1 MPEKAISCSL
11 FADRFSGMLRHT
23 VLWFLSFFFLCT
35 ASGQQTFRFEQ
46 LPPETRLTHGTI
58 NCITQDSKGVLWL
71 GTWSGLMRYDGYSV
85 RTFQQEAGNPD
96 RLQSDQITSIV
107 EGSSGKLWIGTVSAG
122 FHCFDRATERF
133 INYRF
138 NPDNTNSLS
147 DNDVWGLFEDSKG
160 RIWAGTKK
168 GLNRFD
174 PQTNTFLRIY
184 APANGSNRPSSDYI
198 YSICET
204 PDGSIWSATSRGLT
218 RIRFRDEQHFTLRHY
233 HLESAPA
240 DSLLANFIYRVRP
253 VHNEPDMIWVGSKAG
268 LRKIRFDRLDPE
280 VLQTVA
286 SYQASPNNPS
296 SLSYNVVSDFWE
308 TAEGDMWVAT
318 YHGLNLLEKN
328 SGKFRRFFAQ
338 PNEPYSLSN
347 NYIHGLFQDRT
358 GILWIGTDKGANK
371 LNLRRKP
378 FQSVRFDQ
386 KGIGANS
393 IVSGLCN
400 GGTPGSMWVATNGG
414 LHRIESHPGFT
425 RPVHYTLAPPRLAD
439 FANFITAVWRDPE
452 GWLWFST
459 QGAGIMRIR
468 ERDIPPNGGTITRL
482 EQFSQ
487 NAAPMINDNY
497 VMHFCPSTEGGMWF
511 GLWDGGLAYF
521 DKRNNTLKHFQTV
534 GSMNLT
540 ASPNVSLLEKKENG
554 QTMLYVG
561 TRGNGLLKFLFDP
574 VDQTLHLERQ
584 YRFIAGQ
591 KGSLS
596 NDKINALFSDSRGR
610 LWVCT
615 SRGVNLLEDNGNSFR
630 LFSQA
635 DGLPNDII
643 QSIVE
648 DEEGHFWISTLNGIA
663 DLQYQ
668 DDKSFRIRSFN
679 VLDGLQ
685 DNFFMNNC
693 AIRLPSGML
702 AFGGANGM
710 SSFLPRNIRPDSVP
724 PLTQL
729 SDFLLSNRSVPVG
742 PMENGRVV
750 LGKSIAETPE
760 IVLNYEDNVLSFEF
774 VSLHFAEPKNNRFAY
789 KLEGFDPD
797 WVYADADK
805 RFAHYT
811 NLPYRE
817 FTFWVKSANG
827 DGVWSEPVQLKVCIN
842 PPFWRSWWAYCIYAV
857 LAAALLYGV
866 WRITHLRA
874 EYRASLAFERFE
886 REKSEEL
893 HQLKIQFFT
902 NISHELRTPLT
913 LIISPLE
920 QLLRESAANRSLQKT
935 LTLIHQNAGKLL
947 TMISQLLDFRKSEA
961 GLMKVRAEKTG
972 IGLFI
977 QEILLAFKPLADQHK
992 IDLTFESGPDETD
1005 IWIDR
1010 DQMEKVMFNLL
1021 SNAFKFTPD
1030 GGRVAVRLQSTE
1042 ASAAISVSDTG
1053 PGIALEDMDRIFDP
1067 FHQGEHQPGRT
1078 MFGGTGIGLSLV
1090 KSIVDQ
1096 HDGTIRVENTA
1107 PTGAVFTVTLPK
1119 ETRHF
1124 SPAHLQDFQETS
1136 VHPDHFV
1143 AAAEEAA
1150 TPTLPESRT
1159 EGAIPAYRV
1168 LIVEDNADIRMYLR
1182 ENLQSEYEVGEAS
1195 DGKEA
1200 LQKATEQ
1207 TYDLVL
1213 SDIAMPGMDGIE
1225 LCRHLKTNIL
1235 TSHIPVVLLTAR
1247 TSLLHKIEG
1256 LETGADDYITK
1267 PFNMQLLQLR
1277 IRNLIAIRERLK
1289 DQSTRSMELSPSA
1302 ITVTSIDEE
1311 FLQKFIGLVETHMDE
1326 SEYSIDDLAHQIA
1339 MSRMQLY
1346 RKLKALTGETPN
1358 TLIRNI
1364 RLKRAAQLL
1373 DTRQYNIS
1381 EVAYKVG
1388 FTDLKYFRERFKER
1402 FGVVPSEYKG

>member
-1 MPEKAISCSL
+1 M
-11 FADRFSGMLRHT
+11 
-23 VLWFLSFFFLCT
+23 
-35 ASGQQTFRFEQ
+35 
-46 LPPETRLTHGTI
+46 HGAI

-85 RTFQQEAGNPD
+85 RTFQQEPGNASG
-96 RLQSDQITSIV
+96 LQSDQITSVV
-107 EGSSGKLWIGTVSAG
+107 EGRNGRLWVGTVSAG
-122 FHCFDRATERF
+122 FHSFDRATERF
-133 INYRF
+133 VNYRF
-138 NPDNTNSLS
+138 NPDNPNSLS

-160 RIWAGTKK
+160 YIWAGTKK

-174 PQTNTFLRIY
+174 PRTNTFLRIY
-184 APANGSNRPSSDYI
+184 APANGANRPSSDYI

-218 RIRFRDEQHFTLRHY
+218 RIHFKNEQQFSLRNY
-233 HLESAPA
+233 QLDATGG

-253 VHNEPDMIWVGSKAG
+253 VRNEPDMIWVGSKAG
-268 LRKIRFDRLDPE
+268 LCKMRFDAHNPD
-280 VLQTVA
+280 VFQCVAIHQTA
-286 SYQASPNNPS
+286 PNNPN

-308 TAEGDMWVAT
+308 TADGNLWVAT
-318 YHGLNLLEKN
+318 YHGLNLLEK
-328 SGKFRRFFAQ
+328 STGKFRRFFAQ
-338 PNEPYSLSN
+338 ADEPYSISN
-347 NYIHGLFQDRT
+347 NYIHALYQDRT
-358 GILWIGTDKGANK
+358 GILWIATDKGANK

-386 KGIGANS
+386 KSIGANS
-393 IVSGLCN
+393 IVNSVCN
-400 GGTPGSMWVATNGG
+400 GATPGSVWVATNGG
-414 LHRIESHPGFT
+414 LHFFDSRTTPA
-425 RPVHYTLAPPRLAD
+425 RPLHYTLAPPRLAD
-439 FANFITAVWRDPE
+439 FANFITAVWRSPD
-452 GWLWFST
+452 GWLWLST
-459 QGAGIMRIR
+459 QGAGIMRVR
-468 ERDIPPNGGTITRL
+468 ERDIPANGGVIRRI
-482 EQFSQ
+482 EQFCQ
-487 NAAPMINDNY
+487 NAPPLINDNY
-497 VMHFCPSTEGGMWF
+497 VMHFCPSTEVGMWF
-511 GLWDGGLAYF
+511 GLWDGGLAHF
-521 DKRNNTLKHFQTV
+521 DTRDNTLKHFQTV
-534 GSMNLT
+534 GNLNLT
-540 ASPNVSLLEKKENG
+540 ASPNVSLLEKNENG

-561 TRGNGLLKFLFDP
+561 TRGNGLLKFVFDP
-574 VDQTLHLERQ
+574 VARSLHLERQ
-584 YRFIAGQ
+584 YRFITGQ
-591 KGSLS
+591 KGCLS
-596 NDKINALFSDSRGR
+596 NDKINALYNDSRNR

-615 SRGVNLLEDNGNSFR
+615 SRGVNLLEPDGNTFR

-635 DGLPNDII
+635 NGLPNDIA

-648 DEEGHFWISTLNGIA
+648 DAEGHLWVSTLNGIA
-663 DLQYQ
+663 EIRYN
-668 DDKSFRIRSFN
+668 DDNSLFIRSFDA
-679 VLDGLQ
+679 LDGLQ

-693 AIRLPSGML
+693 ATRLPSGML

-710 SSFLPRNIRPDSVP
+710 SLFLPREIRPDSVP

-729 SDFLLSNRSVPVG
+729 SDFLLANRSVPVG
-742 PMENGRVV
+742 PMEDGRVV
-750 LGKSIAETPE
+750 LEKSIAETPE

-811 NLPYRE
+811 NLPYKA
-817 FTFWVKSANG
+817 FVFWVKSANG
-827 DGVWSEPVQLKVCIN
+827 DGVWSEPVQVKVCIQ
-842 PPFWRSWWAYCIYAV
+842 PPFWRTWWAYGIYAI
-857 LAAALLYGV
+857 LAIALLYGV
-866 WRITHLRA
+866 WRVIHLRA
-874 EYRASLAFERFE
+874 EYRASLALERLE

-920 QLLRESAANRSLQKT
+920 QLMRESAANRGLQKT

-961 GLMKVRAEKTG
+961 GLMKVRAERTD
-972 IGLFI
+972 ITLFM
-977 QEILLAFKPLADQHK
+977 QEILLSFKPLAEQHD
-992 IDLTFESGPDETD
+992 IDLRFDPGPENPEA
-1005 IWIDR
+1005 WIDH

-1030 GGRVAVRLQSTE
+1030 SGTVTVRLQKKAGNVE
-1042 ASAAISVSDTG
+1042 ISVSDTG
-1053 PGIALEDMDRIFDP
+1053 PGIAPEDQARIFDP
-1067 FHQGEHQPGRT
+1067 FHQGEQQPGRT
-1078 MFGGTGIGLSLV
+1078 LFGGTGIGLSLV
-1090 KSIVDQ
+1090 KSIVEQ
-1096 HDGTIRVENTA
+1096 HGGAIRTENTA
-1107 PTGAVFTVTLPK
+1107 EPGATGAIFTVMLPSGSS
-1119 ETRHF
+1119 HF
-1124 SPAHLQDFQETS
+1124 SPAQIIESTGTS
-1136 VHPDHFV
+1136 VHPKHFTPF
-1143 AAAEEAA
+1143 ETEADNSPA
-1150 TPTLPESRT
+1150 PVEKRNESARNS
-1159 EGAIPAYRV
+1159 RLLV
-1168 LIVEDNADIRMYLR
+1168 VEDNPDIRTYLLQ
-1182 ENLQSEYEVGEAS
+1182 NLLAEYEVDEAADGEA
-1195 DGKEA
+1195 A
-1200 LQKATEQ
+1200 LQKASEQ
-1207 TYDLVL
+1207 SYDLIL
-1213 SDIAMPGMDGIE
+1213 SDIAMPVMDGIE
-1225 LCRHLKTNIL
+1225 LCRRLKTNIH

-1247 TSLLHKIEG
+1247 TSLVHKIEG

-1289 DQSTRSMELSPSA
+1289 DQSVRSMELSPSA

-1311 FLQKFIGLVETHMDE
+1311 FLQKFISLVEAHMDE

-1402 FGVVPSEYKG
+1402 FGVVPSEYKT

>member
-1 MPEKAISCSL
+1 MVLCMIRQL
-11 FADRFSGMLRHT
+11 F
-23 VLWFLSFFFLCT
+23 VWFLSVLFLLPV
-35 ASGQQTFRFEQ
+35 SGQQTFRFEQ
-46 LPPETRLTHGTI
+46 LPAEMRLMHGAI
-58 NCITQDSKGVLWL
+58 SCITQDSKGVLWL
-71 GTWSGLMRYDGYSV
+71 GTWSGLMRYDGYTV
-85 RTFQQEAGNPD
+85 RTFQQEPGTSD
-96 RLQSDQITSIV
+96 GLQSDQVTSLI
-107 EGSSGKLWIGTVSAG
+107 EDRSGRLWVGTMSAG

-133 INYRF
+133 VNYHF
-138 NPDNTNSLS
+138 NPDNPNSLS
-147 DNDVWGLFEDSKG
+147 DNGVWGLFEDSKG
-160 RIWAGTKK
+160 YIWAGTKK

-174 PQTNTFLRIY
+174 PKTNTFLRIY
-184 APANGSNRPSSDYI
+184 APVDGNTRASSDYI

-218 RIRFRDEQHFTLRHY
+218 RIKFQDEQHFKLRHY
-233 HLESAPA
+233 HLDPIAG
-240 DSLLANFIYRVRP
+240 DSFLTNFIYRVRP
-253 VHNEPDMIWVGSKAG
+253 VRNEQRMVWVGSKAG
-268 LRKIRFDRLDPE
+268 LRKIRFDPNQLDA
-280 VLQTVA
+280 LQIVA
-286 SYQASPNNPS
+286 SYQASPNNPA

-308 TAEGDMWVAT
+308 TADGDLWAAT

-328 SGKFRRFFAQ
+328 TGRFRTFFAQ

-347 NYIHGLFQDRT
+347 NFIRSLYQDRT

-393 IVSGLCN
+393 IVSSICN
-400 GGTPGSMWVATNGG
+400 GGTPGSLWVATNGG
-414 LHRIESHPGFT
+414 LHHIDSRPALT

-439 FANFITAVWRDPE
+439 FANFITAVWRDAE
-452 GWLWFST
+452 GWIWLST
-459 QGAGIMRIR
+459 QGAGIMRVR

-487 NAAPMINDNY
+487 NAAPLINDNY
-497 VMHFCPSTEGGMWF
+497 VMHFCPSTEGGLWF

-521 DKRNNTLKHFQTV
+521 DTRTNTLKHFQTV
-534 GSMNLT
+534 GNMNLT

-561 TRGNGLLKFLFDP
+561 TRGTGLLKFLFDP
-574 VDQTLHLERQ
+574 VDRTLHLQRQ
-584 YRFIAGQ
+584 YRFITGQ
-591 KGSLS
+591 KGCLS
-596 NDKINALFSDSRGR
+596 NDKINALYNDSRGR

-615 SRGVNLLEDNGNSFR
+615 SRGVNLLEADGNSFR

-635 DGLPNDII
+635 DGLPNDIA

-648 DEEGHFWISTLNGIA
+648 DAEGHFWISTLNGIA
-663 DLQYQ
+663 DLQYN
-668 DDKSFRIRSFN
+668 DDKSLHIRSFDA
-679 VLDGLQ
+679 LDGLQ
-685 DNFFMNNC
+685 DNFFMNSC
-693 AIRLPSGML
+693 ATRLPLGML

-710 SSFLPRNIRPDSVP
+710 SLFLPRDIRPDSVP

-729 SDFLLSNRSVPVG
+729 SDFMLSNRSVPIG

-750 LGKSIAETPE
+750 LEKSIAETPK

-817 FTFWVKSANG
+817 FVFWVKSANG
-827 DGVWSEPVQLKVCIN
+827 DGVWSEPVQVKVCIK
-842 PPFWRSWWAYCIYAV
+842 PPFWRTWWAYCMYAI
-857 LAAALLYGV
+857 LAAALLYGL

-874 EYRASLAFERFE
+874 EYRASLALERLE

-961 GLMKVRAEKTG
+961 GLLKVRAEKTV
-972 IGLFI
+972 IGMFI
-977 QEILLAFKPLADQHK
+977 QEILLSFKPLADQHG
-992 IDLTFESGPDETD
+992 IHLVFNPGPEEMEV
-1005 IWIDR
+1005 WIDH
-1010 DQMEKVMFNLL
+1010 DQMEKVLFNLL

-1030 GGRVAVRLQSTE
+1030 GGTVSVRLRRTVDDLAE
-1042 ASAAISVSDTG
+1042 ISVSDTG
-1053 PGIALEDMDRIFDP
+1053 PGIAEEDLERIFDP
-1067 FHQGEHQPGRT
+1067 FHQGEQQPGRAL
-1078 MFGGTGIGLSLV
+1078 FGGTGIGLSLV

-1096 HDGTIRVENTA
+1096 HGGAIRSENAAQPGT
-1107 PTGAVFTVTLPK
+1107 TGAVFTVTLPLGN
-1119 ETRHF
+1119 RHF
-1124 SPAHLQDFQETS
+1124 SPAEILEQNTS
-1136 VHPDHFV
+1136 AAHQKHFV
-1143 AAAEEAA
+1143 AAANEPE
-1150 TPTLPESRT
+1150 TLSVPIT
-1159 EGAIPAYRV
+1159 KAHAGALPHRLLV
-1168 LIVEDNADIRMYLR
+1168 VEDNPDIRTYLFK
-1182 ENLQSEYEVGEAS
+1182 NLLAEYEVDEAA
-1195 DGKEA
+1195 DGVEA
-1200 LQKATEQ
+1200 LRKAMEQ
-1207 TYDLVL
+1207 PYDLVL

-1225 LCRHLKTNIL
+1225 LCRRLKTNIL

-1247 TSLLHKIEG
+1247 SSLLHKIEG

-1277 IRNLIAIRERLK
+1277 IRNLITIRERLK
-1289 DQSTRSMELSPSA
+1289 DQSARSLELSPSA
-1302 ITVTSIDEE
+1302 ITVTSLDEA
-1311 FLQKFIGLVETHMDE
+1311 FLQKFIGLVEAHMDE

-1373 DTRQYNIS
+1373 DTRQFNIS

-1402 FGVVPSEYKG
+1402 FGVVPSEYKS